1 MLEGCTPSAREDRDW
16 TGGSPR
22 VLRIVEG
29 GGARVGLLFSTQ
41 VLACNQPEGR
51 SYVQPWTES
60 PALFLL
66 GFTLG
71 T

>member
-1 MLEGCTPSAREDRDW
+1 M
-16 TGGSPR
+16 
-22 VLRIVEG
+22 RIVEG